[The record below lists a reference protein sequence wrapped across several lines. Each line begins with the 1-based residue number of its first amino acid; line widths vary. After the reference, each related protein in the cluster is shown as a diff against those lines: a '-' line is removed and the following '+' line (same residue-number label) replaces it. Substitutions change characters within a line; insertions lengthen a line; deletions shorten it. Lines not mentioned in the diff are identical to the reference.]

1 MIHKARKL
9 LAGGTAYGIAL
20 TLAMATAARL
30 GMLDNLERWFY
41 DRRAAICQLFTPPP
55 TDRLVHL
62 DIDDAAMDAIGAWPW
77 HRSALAQMVDELH
90 LAGPK
95 VVAMDVLFADPQE
108 TRAVPRGDGKY
119 DEIHDDQLFAKSLK
133 NLGCALI
140 PVSLPPLPP
149 KALTPAQRALREAL
163 NEDPELSE
171 VKEAAALLKRRGFP
185 EQDIRRAVADDFLEF
200 RRQAMYDR
208 VIAQLQRG
216 PMTVAQ
222 LRAIL
227 LPKTDRNIRS
237 PAVRTLEEQYE
248 RATAELS
255 LQPFTRPVPENLPP
269 LLHSEVALL
278 PVTPIARA
286 NRTTGFVDFLNETDG
301 TVRRV
306 PLFIEHQGRMYPQIS
321 VALAARMLDAE
332 VGDFQITE
340 SGVTIPRK
348 GAAPLKLP
356 VYTIRS
362 QNYKSAVP
370 MMFDI
375 PWFGAVNDWESM
387 YSKVGGS
394 HLSIN
399 AVWDACR
406 TRQQIAQDSENADQ
420 AVEYILFNDETKPGL
435 GIDNARGKRYFA
447 SRPDVNDLLARR
459 DIATFALKALAESG
473 FIDAFTGIKNPSLE
487 EASRHE
493 KLLASKRA
501 LEIVL
506 DAAEP
511 LTQQLAAQRALLR
524 ERMHDKA
531 VLVGWTTTAQVAD
544 IVRTSLHAEIP
555 GVIAHG
561 VIFNAILTN
570 HFWHRVP
577 AWVDILMTVLLG
589 LGATFLASRL
599 SPAQALLSAIL
610 LGGLYATINGF
621 LVFDW
626 GGHIMGLAGPLV
638 AIAVVWAGCTVMRLL
653 AESRER
659 VRISLETA
667 GLKHEMGL
675 AKKAQEALIPKN
687 PPGVPRLDA
696 VGWTM
701 PASTTGGDCFDLW
714 KTPDGRLG
722 ILLADASGHGLGP
735 AMIVTQVRT
744 LVRAL
749 SEVESQPHRLL
760 ERVNARLA
768 NDLDSGQFVTTF
780 LAFLSADGEF
790 QWTSAG
796 HGPVYVRSC
805 ADGEMR
811 ELEPPSPP
819 LGILPEWFDEPPAP
833 IQMEAG
839 GMLLL
844 VSDGIFEA
852 VTPARDMFGVERML
866 EIIRAKGKDGSSEL
880 VGTLRTAVAK
890 WYDTQE
896 PLDDQTIV
904 IVQRE
909 G

>member
-9 LAGGTAYGIAL
+9 LAGGTAYGIVL
-20 TLAMATAARL
+20 TLAIATATRL

-41 DRRAAICQLFTPPP
+41 DRRAAICQVFTPPP

-77 HRSALAQMVDELH
+77 PRAKLALIVDEIH
-90 LAGPK
+90 RADPK
-95 VVAMDVLFADPQE
+95 AMAMDVLFTEPQE
-108 TRAVPRGDGKY
+108 ARAVAREGGGY
-119 DEIHDDQLFAKSLK
+119 DEINDDRLFAEALK

-140 PVSLPPLPP
+140 PVSLPPQPP
-149 KALTPAQRALREAL
+149 TALTPVQRALREAL
-163 NEDPELSE
+163 TWNLELSE
-171 VKEAAALLKRRGFP
+171 VDEAPALLKARGFS
-185 EQDIRRAVADDFLEF
+185 EQEARRTVADNFLELRRRATYE
-200 RRQAMYDR
+200 R
-208 VIAQLQRG
+208 VIAQLQHG
-216 PMTVAQ
+216 PMTVEQ
-222 LRAIL
+222 LRPVL
-227 LPKTDRNIRS
+227 LPRTDPSVRS
-237 PAVRTLEEQYE
+237 PAVRALEYQYAQASAQLALWPLT
-248 RATAELS
+248 RS
-255 LQPFTRPVPENLPP
+255 LPENLPP
-269 LLHSEVALL
+269 LLHADLSNR
-278 PVTPIARA
+278 PVTPLARA
-286 NRTTGFVDFLNETDG
+286 ARATAFVDYPREADG

-306 PLFIEHQGRMYPQIS
+306 PLFMEHEGRMYPQIG
-321 VALAARMLDAE
+321 VALAARMFDADIKDFAFTDRE
-332 VGDFQITE
+332 VF
-340 SGVTIPRK
+340 IPRP
-348 GAAPLKLP
+348 GLAPAVLP
-356 VYTIRS
+356 VYTLPSRTIGRP
-362 QNYKSAVP
+362 VP

-375 PWFGAVNDWESM
+375 PWFGAANNWRSM
-387 YSKVGGS
+387 YDKVGGAHIS
-394 HLSIN
+394 LN
-399 AVWDACR
+399 AVWDACLTHQR
-406 TRQQIAQDSENADQ
+406 LIENGRQADEAVKATYELLEHEKLQPFVDHPLSVEDVDARVALLQRVLRDDAAYFDQ
-420 AVEYILFNDETKPGL
+420 AEHTKPG
-435 GIDNARGKRYFA
+435 DMTRDDDRRTNAILAASGKAIR
-447 SRPDVNDLLARR
+447 L
-459 DIATFALKALAESG
+459 
-473 FIDAFTGIKNPSLE
+473 SLE
-487 EASRHE
+487 QYT
-493 KLLASKRA
+493 KLG
-501 LEIVL
+501 
-506 DAAEP
+506 
-511 LTQQLAAQRALLR
+511 QQLATQRAVLR
-524 ERMHDKA
+524 DRMHGRA
-531 VLVGWTTTAQVAD
+531 VLVGWTNTAQVAD
-544 IVRTSLHAEIP
+544 VVPTSLHAECP
-555 GVIAHG
+555 GVIVHG

-577 AWVDILMTVLLG
+577 PWVDVLMTVLLG
-589 LGATFLASRL
+589 LAATFLASRL

-626 GGHIMGLAGPLV
+626 GGRIMNLAGPLV
-638 AIAVVWAGCTVMRLL
+638 VIAVVWAGCTVMRLL

-659 VRISLETA
+659 ARIALETA

-796 HGPVYVRSC
+796 HGPVYVRLC

-852 VTPARDMFGVERML
+852 VTPAHDMFGVERML
-866 EIIRAKGKDGSSEL
+866 EIIRAEGNCASGNL
-880 VGTLRTAVAK
+880 VGTLRAAVAR
-890 WYDTQE
+890 WYDTEE
-896 PLDDQTIV
+896 PHDDQTIV

-909 G
+909 A